1 MTILPA
7 QAKWMT
13 WTGRVFGAIVVL
25 MMLFSAYMKL
35 SGNPEAV
42 DGFAKAGYPAGT
54 LIPIGVT
61 ELLCVLLYAIPKTRY
76 FGGVLIAAY
85 LGGAVCHHVR
95 FGEPFFGPVLFGVL
109 AWVGLWLRD
118 PRFRALAPL
127 ADD

>member
-1 MTILPA
+1 MAIFPV

-13 WTGRVFGAIVVL
+13 WTGRVFAFVVIF

-35 SGNPEAV
+35 SQNPQAV
-42 DGFAKAGYPAGT
+42 DGFAKAGYPAGA
-54 LIPIGVT
+54 LNAIGIT
-61 ELLCVLLYAIPKTRY
+61 EVICVLLFAIPKTRY

-95 FGEPFFGPVLFGVL
+95 SGEPFWGPILFGVF
-109 AWVGLWLRD
+109 AWLSLWLRD

-127 ADD
+127 VDD